1 MTLRRQMTLVIKTCM
16 TLIIIKLMTL
26 KTNDRDDNDTDTLAL
41 KSNDTDINDDTNDT
55 KN

>member
-1 MTLRRQMTLVIKTCM
+1 MTLMTLPCM
-16 TLIIIKLMTL
+16 TVIIIKLMTL

>member
-1 MTLRRQMTLVIKTCM
+1 
-16 TLIIIKLMTL
+16 MTL